1 MGELGIIKKGGGAGL
16 KKAAEFS
23 VTCQSNTQLQLTFG
37 TDAAALLDGTTYLLK
52 VTWSSCRIN
61 YAESSIEIWIICS
74 KHSSSGSHY
83 LYSNSP
89 QTAIA
94 LAKKTNG
101 NITGPSNGEYLL
113 TGGDTSNMRI
123 LSVLSNGYAEADAY
137 GINFNSSGTGK
148 AILYEYPE

>member
-52 VTWSSCRIN
+52 VTWSSCSIN
-61 YAESSIEIWIICS
+61 YTESSIEIWIICR
-74 KHSSSGSHY
+74 KYSSSGSHW
-83 LYSNSP
+83 LSPTSP
-89 QTAIA
+89 QKAIA
-94 LAKKTNG
+94 LAKETNG
-101 NITGPSNGEYLL
+101 TITGPSNSEHIG
-113 TGGDTSNMRI
+113 TDCDTSKMRI
-123 LSVLSNGYAEADAY
+123 ISLAANGYNAADAY